1 MNFED
6 ILFTDPVLS
15 GHAHREDPAESLQE
29 QSSDPD
35 RRSAAI
41 VGSVVEINNND
52 HQ

>member
-6 ILFTDPVLS
+6 ILFTDSVLT
-15 GHAHREDPAESLQE
+15 GHAHQEYPAESLQE

-35 RRSAAI
+35 RRSTAV
-41 VGSVVEINNND
+41 VGSVVEINDND